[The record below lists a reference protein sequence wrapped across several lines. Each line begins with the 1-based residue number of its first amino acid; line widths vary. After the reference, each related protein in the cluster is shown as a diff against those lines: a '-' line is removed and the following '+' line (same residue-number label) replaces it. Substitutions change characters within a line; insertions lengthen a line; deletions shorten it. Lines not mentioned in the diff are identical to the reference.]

1 MKTDGKHIK
10 LYIRGMTCVNCQIR
24 IQKQLKQ
31 TEGIIDAS
39 VSYDNGTAD
48 IEYDERKISLDT
60 ITNII
65 ERMDY
70 RVLSEAE
77 RKKKD
82 IIRTFCLLI
91 IILSLYILLQS
102 IGILNMLV
110 PSRLADTKMG
120 YGMLFVIGM
129 LTSVHC
135 IAMCGGINMSQ
146 CLLPENFDKEKRKG
160 KLTTVL
166 PTLAYNMGRVCSYTI
181 IGFLLGAVGLLFGA
195 GTKVGIP
202 IWLQGIIKIAAGL
215 LMVIMGIN
223 MLNLFPELRKFKFP
237 MPKFIIG
244 RIGRER
250 AKSRH
255 PFWIGIFNGL
265 MPCGPLQSMW
275 IVALA
280 AGNPFAGA
288 LSMFLFSLG
297 TVPLMM
303 GLGSVVSVLG
313 KKFSSKAMT
322 VGAVFV
328 TILGL
333 AMLSQ
338 GSSLSG
344 FDIYDLLPKQKNE
357 TVISEA
363 EIVDGKQVVNSSLS
377 SGRYPDIAVQTG
389 IPVRWVIDAPE
400 GSINGCNY
408 KIIIQEY
415 DIDYTFHEGENIIE
429 FVPDNT
435 GTVRYSCWMGMIHG
449 TILVTDG
456 EVSDMDIEDYPKSI
470 EEDVTNNFRMPC
482 CGY

>member
-202 IWLQGIIKIAAGL
+202 IWQQGIHLPGHYPCFYLAW
-215 LMVIMGIN
+215 
-223 MLNLFPELRKFKFP
+223 ELCR
-237 MPKFIIG
+237 
-244 RIGRER
+244 
-250 AKSRH
+250 
-255 PFWIGIFNGL
+255 
-265 MPCGPLQSMW
+265 
-275 IVALA
+275 
-280 AGNPFAGA
+280 
-288 LSMFLFSLG
+288 
-297 TVPLMM
+297 
-303 GLGSVVSVLG
+303 
-313 KKFSSKAMT
+313 
-322 VGAVFV
+322 
-328 TILGL
+328 
-333 AMLSQ
+333 
-338 GSSLSG
+338 
-344 FDIYDLLPKQKNE
+344 
-357 TVISEA
+357 
-363 EIVDGKQVVNSSLS
+363 
-377 SGRYPDIAVQTG
+377 
-389 IPVRWVIDAPE
+389 
-400 GSINGCNY
+400 
-408 KIIIQEY
+408 
-415 DIDYTFHEGENIIE
+415 
-429 FVPDNT
+429 
-435 GTVRYSCWMGMIHG
+435 
-449 TILVTDG
+449 
-456 EVSDMDIEDYPKSI
+456 
-470 EEDVTNNFRMPC
+470 
-482 CGY
+482 

>member
-1 MKTDGKHIK
+1 
-10 LYIRGMTCVNCQIR
+10 
-24 IQKQLKQ
+24 
-31 TEGIIDAS
+31 
-39 VSYDNGTAD
+39 
-48 IEYDERKISLDT
+48 
-60 ITNII
+60 
-65 ERMDY
+65 
-70 RVLSEAE
+70 
-77 RKKKD
+77 
-82 IIRTFCLLI
+82 
-91 IILSLYILLQS
+91 
-102 IGILNMLV
+102 
-110 PSRLADTKMG
+110 
-120 YGMLFVIGM
+120 
-129 LTSVHC
+129 
-135 IAMCGGINMSQ
+135 
-146 CLLPENFDKEKRKG
+146 
-160 KLTTVL
+160 
-166 PTLAYNMGRVCSYTI
+166 
-181 IGFLLGAVGLLFGA
+181 
-195 GTKVGIP
+195 
-202 IWLQGIIKIAAGL
+202 
-215 LMVIMGIN
+215 
-223 MLNLFPELRKFKFP
+223 
-237 MPKFIIG
+237 
-244 RIGRER
+244 
-250 AKSRH
+250 
-255 PFWIGIFNGL
+255 
-265 MPCGPLQSMW
+265 
-275 IVALA
+275 
-280 AGNPFAGA
+280 
-288 LSMFLFSLG
+288 
-297 TVPLMM
+297 MM